1 MNEQTLLEK
10 VADFYLSSMDFN
22 GIAIS
27 VLREEVG
34 IDELRSLLSN
44 LIRKELVSVVYGDVH
59 NNSHIRA
66 LPDHLLSIQ
75 IEKLDQPQFN
85 HACVYPLSVST

>member
-44 LIRKELVSVVYGDVH
+44 LIRKELVSVVYGAHRQSFVSGDGYTQP
-59 NNSHIRA
+59 
-66 LPDHLLSIQ
+66 PDKS
-75 IEKLDQPQFN
+75 
-85 HACVYPLSVST
+85 